1 MPNRRRRRRRRLTR
15 TPHRAA
21 RQAASSRAPRAVELA
36 YQQALR
42 RVAGAIAEAM
52 WKILEP
58 RIADFAAPDPET
70 RTDAPPPSDGDVGGV
85 VKALMASVT
94 RILDGTSSE
103 VDRAS
108 KVAAGRIVEH
118 SKREFARLGIRLLDA
133 EPNMGKEIVRW
144 RKVNADRIV
153 TMGQAKIERV
163 EELLKNKAGMRVET
177 LRKTIQEQIGT
188 TKAHAA
194 LIARDQVL
202 KLNAQVTE
210 ARHVAA
216 GITEYVWTCSGD
228 ERVRGRPD
236 GLYPDAKPSH
246 WELDGKRFRW
256 DKPPIIG
263 ANGERGHPGE
273 YFQCRC
279 TAYPILPE
287 LEDDA

>member
-1 MPNRRRRRRRRLTR
+1 MPLARRRRPRRRLER
-15 TPHRAA
+15 TPHRAT
-21 RQAASSRAPRAVELA
+21 RQARSPSSPRAVELA

-42 RVAGAIAEAM
+42 RVAGAIEEAF
-52 WKILEP
+52 WAILEP
-58 RIADFAAPDPET
+58 KVHRFAAPEPDD
-70 RTDAPPPSDGDVGGV
+70 RTDAEPADGDVGGV
-85 VKALMASVT
+85 IRAMKDVLNK
-94 RILDGTSSE
+94 ILDGTSRE
-103 VDRAS
+103 VDRAG
-108 KVAAGRIVEH
+108 KVAAERVEAH
-118 SKREFARLGIRLLDA
+118 SKREFARLGIRLLEA
-133 EPNMGKEIVRW
+133 EPKMGKEIARW
-144 RKVNADRIV
+144 RKVNANRIV
-153 TMGQAKIERV
+153 SMGQAKIDRV

-177 LRKTIQEQIGT
+177 LRKNIQEQLGT
-188 TKAHAA
+188 TKSHAA